1 MTFAQTPLHR
11 ALQAL
16 TRGRG
21 SRLLGAGLCVAL
33 LSACTLSPDYHRPE
47 LNSSAAQFK
56 HAEGWTQASP
66 SDAIAR
72 GAWWE
77 IYGDAGLNA
86 LVEEL
91 NRSNQTVAQSEAQY
105 RQAQALVRSS
115 RAALF
120 PSLDLSA
127 SKNRSAQ
134 GTGSSSSSLSN
145 NSSGIRNTYNAQLG
159 VSWEID
165 LWGKLRETM
174 NANEASAE
182 ASFADL
188 ASIRLSQQSELVQ
201 NYLQLRVIDE
211 QKRLLEATVAAYER
225 SLRMNENQYRAGV
238 AGPDAVAQAR
248 TQLKSTQA
256 DLIDLIWQRAQF
268 ENAIAVLLGKAP
280 ADFALAD
287 SKAIPALPQIPVSL
301 PSQLLERR
309 PDIAAAERNVMAAN
323 ANIGVSRAA
332 YFPDLSLSM
341 SGGYSSS
348 SFSNWIELP
357 NRYWSVG
364 PQLAL
369 TLFDAGKRSA
379 EVDRTVAV
387 YDQTVAQY
395 RQTVLDGFKEVENLL
410 VQLKVYGD
418 EAVVRQEALDAARES
433 LRLTENQYRA
443 GLIGY
448 LDVVNVQT
456 TALSNERS
464 VLNLLQGRLV
474 ASVQLVAALGGGW
487 DAEQAFAEQDSKP
500 RAARCTSCRRC
511 WPASRCC
518 SAPWMP
524 CAPAGWLGIWKMQAT
539 PAWAIPLPPPCAR
552 PRARPAGW
560 CCPATCR

>member
-1 MTFAQTPLHR
+1 MNFAHTRIHR
-11 ALQAL
+11 ALRLL
-16 TRGRG
+16 TQGRG
-21 SRLLGAGLCVAL
+21 SRLVSAGLCVAM

-47 LNSSAAQFK
+47 ISTPAQFK
-56 HAEGWTQASP
+56 QAQGWTQANP

-72 GAWWE
+72 GSWWE
-77 IYGDAGLNA
+77 LYGDKQLDA

-91 NRSNQTVAQSEAQY
+91 NRSNQTVAQYEAQY

-120 PSLDLSA
+120 PSLNLTA
-127 SKNRSAQ
+127 GKNRSAQ

-165 LWGKLRETM
+165 LWGKLREAM
-174 NANEASAE
+174 NANEASAD
-182 ASFADL
+182 ASLADM
-188 ASIRLSQQSELVQ
+188 AAIRLSQQSELVQ
-201 NYLQLRVIDE
+201 NYLQLRVIDA

-225 SLRMNENQYRAGV
+225 SLKMNENQYRAGV

-256 DLIDLIWQRAQF
+256 DLIDLAWQRAQY
-268 ENAIAVLLGKAP
+268 ENAIAVLMGKAP
-280 ADFALAD
+280 ADFALAATRD
-287 SKAIPALPQIPVSL
+287 IPALPQVPVSL

-309 PDIAAAERNVMAAN
+309 PDIASAERKVMAAN
-323 ANIGVSRAA
+323 SNIGVSRAA

-341 SGGYSSS
+341 NGGYSSS
-348 SFSNWIELP
+348 SFNNWIELP

-395 RQTVLDGFKEVENLL
+395 RQTVLDGFKEVENYL

-418 EAVVRQEALDAARES
+418 EAVVRQEALEAARES
-433 LRLTENQYRA
+433 LRLTENQYKA

-456 TALSNERS
+456 TALSSERS
-464 VLNLLQGRLV
+464 VLTLLQGRLV
-474 ASVQLVAALGGGW
+474 ASVQLIAALGGGW
-487 DAEQAFAEQDSKP
+487 DARTELAEQ
-500 RAARCTSCRRC
+500 
-511 WPASRCC
+511 
-518 SAPWMP
+518 
-524 CAPAGWLGIWKMQAT
+524 
-539 PAWAIPLPPPCAR
+539 
-552 PRARPAGW
+552 
-560 CCPATCR
+560 

>member
-1 MTFAQTPLHR
+1 MRGAAQRLYPEPGLSPPGNRHVS
-11 ALQAL
+11 AVQA
-16 TRGRG
+16 GRG
-21 SRLLGAGLCVAL
+21 LDPG
-33 LSACTLSPDYHRPE
+33 
-47 LNSSAAQFK
+47 Q
-56 HAEGWTQASP
+56 P

-77 IYGDAGLNA
+77 IYGDAELNA

-91 NRSNQTVAQSEAQY
+91 NRNNQTVAQYEAQY

-115 RAALF
+115 RGALF
-120 PSLDLSA
+120 PSLDLSVG
-127 SKNRSAQ
+127 KTRSAQ

-165 LWGKLRETM
+165 LWGKLRETL
-174 NANEASAE
+174 NANEASAQ
-182 ASFADL
+182 ASLADL
-188 ASIRLSQQSELVQ
+188 AAIRLSLQSELVQ

-211 QKRLLEATVAAYER
+211 QKRLLEATVAAYAR

-248 TQLKSTQA
+248 TQLKSTEA
-256 DLIDLIWQRAQF
+256 DLIDLAWQRAQY

-287 SKAIPALPQIPVSL
+287 SKRIPALPQIPVSL

-309 PDIAAAERNVMAAN
+309 PDIASAERNVMAAN
-323 ANIGVSRAA
+323 ANIGVARSA

-364 PQLAL
+364 PSLAM
-369 TLFDAGKRSA
+369 TLFDAGRRSA

-395 RQTVLDGFKEVENLL
+395 RQTVLDGFKEVENYL

-418 EAVVRQEALDAARES
+418 EAVVRRS
-433 LRLTENQYRA
+433 A
-443 GLIGY
+443 G
-448 LDVVNVQT
+448 
-456 TALSNERS
+456 
-464 VLNLLQGRLV
+464 
-474 ASVQLVAALGGGW
+474 
-487 DAEQAFAEQDSKP
+487 
-500 RAARCTSCRRC
+500 
-511 WPASRCC
+511 
-518 SAPWMP
+518 
-524 CAPAGWLGIWKMQAT
+524 
-539 PAWAIPLPPPCAR
+539 
-552 PRARPAGW
+552 
-560 CCPATCR
+560 CCP

>member
-1 MTFAQTPLHR
+1 M
-11 ALQAL
+11 
-16 TRGRG
+16 
-21 SRLLGAGLCVAL
+21 
-33 LSACTLSPDYHRPE
+33 
-47 LNSSAAQFK
+47 
-56 HAEGWTQASP
+56 
-66 SDAIAR
+66 
-72 GAWWE
+72 
-77 IYGDAGLNA
+77 
-86 LVEEL
+86 VEAL
-91 NRSNQTVAQSEAQY
+91 NRSNQTVAQYEAQY

-120 PSLDLSA
+120 PSLDLTT

-182 ASFADL
+182 ASLADM
-188 ASIRLSQQSELVQ
+188 AAIRLSQQSELVQ

-211 QKRLLEATVAAYER
+211 QKRLLEATVAAYAR
-225 SLRMNENQYRAGV
+225 SLKMNENQYRAGV

-256 DLIDLIWQRAQF
+256 DLIDLAWQRAQY
-268 ENAIAVLLGKAP
+268 ENAIAVLMGKAP
-280 ADFALAD
+280 ADFALA
-287 SKAIPALPQIPVSL
+287 ATNTIPALPQIPVSL

-309 PDIAAAERNVMAAN
+309 PDIASAERKVMAAN
-323 ANIGVSRAA
+323 SNIGVSRAA

-369 TLFDAGKRSA
+369 NLFDAGKRSA

-395 RQTVLDGFKEVENLL
+395 RQTVLDGFKEVENYL
-410 VQLKVYGD
+410 VQLQVYAD
-418 EAVVRQEALDAARES
+418 EAGVRQEALEAARES
-433 LRLTENQYRA
+433 LRLTENQYKA

-474 ASVQLVAALGGGW
+474 ASVQLIAALGGGW
-487 DAEQAFAEQDSKP
+487 DAQQAL
-500 RAARCTSCRRC
+500 
-511 WPASRCC
+511 
-518 SAPWMP
+518 
-524 CAPAGWLGIWKMQAT
+524 AGED
-539 PAWAIPLPPPCAR
+539 
-552 PRARPAGW
+552 
-560 CCPATCR
+560 